1 MKIRLAL
8 LVGLA
13 GCVLLGGCLD
23 PLPIVLYDQ
32 GQPDQGQPDQGQR
45 DADVPTD
52 AEVHDQGPDASAPAI
67 VLEVGFGEPASFML
81 APGSGTATAVM
92 GIQGGYHMDM
102 GFRVRGLS
110 AADFN
115 SGDWIIQY
123 EFRTAGGVALSEPI
137 SRTLSLA
144 GITFDGTGQ
153 VRTGD
158 RVFFLSSD
166 PSPHSQTTITLEVR
180 LIHGSTTV
188 VDAEQV
194 TLVVP

>member
-1 MKIRLAL
+1 MHLRFAL
-8 LVGLA
+8 LVGVV
-13 GCVLLGGCLD
+13 GCAPFVGCLD
-23 PLPIVLYDQ
+23 PLPIVL
-32 GQPDQGQPDQGQR
+32 PDQGQR
-45 DADVPTD
+45 DGDVASD
-52 AEVHDQGPDASAPAI
+52 AEVDDLGPDAPAPAI

-92 GIQGGYHMDM
+92 GIQGGYHLDM

-115 SGDWIIQY
+115 SGDWIIAY
-123 EFRTAGGVALSEPI
+123 EFRSAAGVALSEPI
-137 SRTLSLA
+137 TRILSLV
-144 GITFDGTGQ
+144 GVSFDGTGQ

-166 PSPHSQTTITLEVR
+166 PSVHSLTTITLEVS
-180 LIHGSTTV
+180 LTNGSTSV
-188 VDAEQV
+188 VDTAEV